1 MYCSSSS
8 LSRSSSLS
16 FLAVTLRTFWVAPC
30 LGVKFRLGGRSKFW
44 TWLLNSLSV
53 GFGSGLGFITLT
65 LWDFGG
71 LYQVNFVFVML
82 FAVGVVR
89 KVLRKIL
96 DGKGDRWASGHVL
109 LCETVYVISHCKF
122 RVRLPC

>member
-16 FLAVTLRTFWVAPC
+16 FLAVTLRTLGAASC

-65 LWDFGG
+65 LWGFGG

-82 FAVGVVR
+82 FSVVFAVGVVR

-96 DGKGDRWASGHVL
+96 DGKGDRYGL
-109 LCETVYVISHCKF
+109 RPFFTM
-122 RVRLPC
+122 